1 MTTPRHTLLLV
12 EQQSLIR
19 STVAAVARQ
28 MNLASI
34 DETSSID
41 VAEQRLARE
50 RYDGL
55 LLSLDEP
62 VPALALL
69 ARLRAGEFSNL
80 PDLPVILM
88 TNACNAE
95 LAAQV
100 RQHGVRRLLIKP
112 FKLKLLLQT
121 IEALSEQISEGQ
133 PA

>member
-12 EQQSLIR
+12 EQQSLVR

-62 VPALALL
+62 VRALALL
-69 ARLRAGEFSNL
+69 ARLRAREFSNL

-88 TNACNAE
+88 TTACDAE

-121 IEALSEQISEGQ
+121 IEALSEQISECQ